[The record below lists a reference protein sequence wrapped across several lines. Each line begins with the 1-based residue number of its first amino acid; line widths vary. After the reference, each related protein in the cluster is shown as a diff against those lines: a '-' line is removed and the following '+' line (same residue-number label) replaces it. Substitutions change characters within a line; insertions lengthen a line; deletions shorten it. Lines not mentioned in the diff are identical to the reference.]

1 MLRVEETQ
9 QAVEFSAA
17 LIAKFDDVKSR
28 YPQGKQKS
36 ALLPIL
42 HLTQA
47 EFGWLSSAAMDKV
60 AEYLGILPIEVYEVA
75 TFYTMYFL
83 RPQGKY
89 VLEVCRTGPC
99 CLVGAEKIMDHIEQR
114 LGVKEGEVTPDG
126 LFSWRGVECLAAC
139 GFGPVLQIGPEYTFY
154 ENLTPESVD
163 KLIADL
169 KSGRD
174 NQQSFQRVNP
184 VATVDN
190 KASEQEYNNTILPP
204 TDPTQRSAEEI

>member
-1 MLRVEETQ
+1 MLRVENTQ
-9 QAVEFSAA
+9 TQTTPAFSTA
-17 LIAKFDDVKSR
+17 LLAEMADMVSR
-28 YPQGKQKS
+28 YPEGKQKS

-42 HLTQA
+42 HAVQA
-47 EFGWLSSAAMDKV
+47 EQGWLSSEAMDRV
-60 AEYLGILPIEVYEVA
+60 AEYLKIESIEVYEVA

-99 CLVGAEKIMDHIEQR
+99 CLVGAEKIMNHIETK
-114 LGVKEGEVTPDG
+114 LGVKEGDITPDG

-163 KLIADL
+163 RLISDL
-169 KSGRD
+169 
-174 NQQSFQRVNP
+174 
-184 VATVDN
+184 TV
-190 KASEQEYNNTILPP
+190 KANN
-204 TDPTQRSAEEI
+204 